1 MLLLLLLLFDIVKSY
16 SIQSTDSL
24 DITPN
29 IQFITQLDSSFITK
43 YEIIYMTD
51 KQFKYIESTLIKTEI
66 LEHIDIFVYILI
78 FIYIYRIMNQLSLHQ
93 QIISYSIQKQSL
105 QSQTYINLIIT
116 YYISI
121 ISYLYHQFKVKLH

>member
-1 MLLLLLLLFDIVKSY
+1 MLLLLLFDIVKSY

-78 FIYIYRIMNQLSLHQ
+78 FIYIYRIMIQLSLHQ

>member
-1 MLLLLLLLFDIVKSY
+1 MLLLLFFDIVKSY
-16 SIQSTDSL
+16 SIQSTDFL

-78 FIYIYRIMNQLSLHQ
+78 FIYIYRIMIQLSLHQ

-116 YYISI
+116 
-121 ISYLYHQFKVKLH
+121 

>member
-1 MLLLLLLLFDIVKSY
+1 MLLLLLFDIVKSY

>member
-1 MLLLLLLLFDIVKSY
+1 MLLLLLFDIVKSY

-93 QIISYSIQKQSL
+93 QKISYSIQKQSL